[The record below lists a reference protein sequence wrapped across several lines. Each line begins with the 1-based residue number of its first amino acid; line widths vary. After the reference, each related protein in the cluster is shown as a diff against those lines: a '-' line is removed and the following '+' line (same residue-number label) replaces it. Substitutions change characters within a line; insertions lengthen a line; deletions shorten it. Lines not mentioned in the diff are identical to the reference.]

1 MTPDFANERRARLL
15 AIPGQLANINK
26 QLVAMRAER
35 DGKKKE
41 LERRETYVR
50 QGSRMRDSYKQLKS
64 EAERSDY
71 LKVQVYEDIEYEGI
85 QERLEQI
92 SVQIDKL
99 TFEKDS
105 LEHERK
111 ALYAA
116 LTSYAAETLEG
127 ALARLEKA
135 LGMSREALGGRH
147 LS

>member
-1 MTPDFANERRARLL
+1 MTPDFANERRTRLL
-15 AIPGQLANINK
+15 AIPAEIAKCNK

-35 DGKKKE
+35 DNKKKQ

-71 LKVQVYEDIEYEGI
+71 LKVQVYEDIEYEGLM
-85 QERLEQI
+85 ERLEQI
-92 SVQIDKL
+92 TVQIDKL
-99 TFEKDS
+99 TYDKDS

-116 LTSYAAETLEG
+116 LTSYAAEVLDG
-127 ALARLEKA
+127 GLVRLEKA
-135 LGMSREALGGRH
+135 LGMSREVMAGRH
-147 LS
+147 VS